1 MKNTIMFI
9 SERIFDDIMALGYVD
24 TMVLA
29 SVLTPVED
37 VDDENLEFHELML
50 TKGSEMLYQVVDRIE
65 KFDKTL
71 KPGEKELV
79 NMEMRQTVYEKS
91 MEMSQ
96 MMKMSWN

>member
-1 MKNTIMFI
+1 MILDIFNADINQPGQKNISHMMVKSDYGEIESLYSFQPFPKELEELDFI
-9 SERIFDDIMALGYVD
+9 QFSNNSSTGM
-24 TMVLA
+24 
-29 SVLTPVED
+29 
-37 VDDENLEFHELML
+37 
-50 TKGSEMLYQVVDRIE
+50 VDRIE

-96 MMKMSWN
+96 MMKVSWN